1 MLSRLA
7 RFALHCLLM
16 ISMVTATLAVPA
28 QAASDTIEAAAAAK
42 MAAAMADMPCA
53 EDMAMSQGVLHTMP
67 TSHDMPCDCCN
78 PVSCDLSA
86 CLGTACLPELP
97 RVVATVP
104 HATSM
109 IPWQAPASPSH
120 VIDTPLRPPIA

>member
-16 ISMVTATLAVPA
+16 ISMITATLAVPA

-53 EDMAMSQGVLHTMP
+53 DDMAMSHGKA
-67 TSHDMPCDCCN
+67 SHEAPCDCCN

-97 RVVATVP
+97 RVVTTVP
-104 HATSM
+104 HATLM
-109 IPWQAPASPSH
+109 VPWQAPASPSH

>member
-1 MLSRLA
+1 MLSRIA
-7 RFALHCLLM
+7 RLTLHCFL
-16 ISMVTATLAVPA
+16 IIAMVAATVAVPA

-53 EDMAMSQGVLHTMP
+53 GDMAK
-67 TSHDMPCDCCN
+67 SHGSASHGAPCDCCD

-97 RVVATVP
+97 RVVAAVP
-104 HATSM
+104 GLALVV
-109 IPWQAPASPSH
+109 PWQASASPSP